1 MAFAMTA
8 VSLTGCASGSK
19 TAETSA
25 AGSAPSVQ
33 AESSETTCAFN
44 HRKALTLR
52 RLLRKQLPKTF
63 LPKTLQTA
71 LRITPKALSV

>member
-1 MAFAMTA
+1 MKKLLPILMAFAMTA

-33 AESSETTCAFN
+33 AESLESADASASAEETA
-44 HRKALTLR
+44 
-52 RLLRKQLPKTF
+52 PKTF

>member
-1 MAFAMTA
+1 MKKLLPILMAFAMTA
-8 VSLTGCASGSK
+8 VSLTGWAPRRK
-19 TAETSA
+19 NAETS
-25 AGSAPSVQ
+25 SYRP
-33 AESSETTCAFN
+33 N
-44 HRKALTLR
+44 HWKALTRR

>member
-1 MAFAMTA
+1 MKKLLPILMAFAMTA

-19 TAETSA
+19 TAETPPA
-25 AGSAPSVQ
+25 AHRPYRP
-33 AESSETTCAFN
+33 N

-52 RLLRKQLPKTF
+52 HLLRKQLPKTF